1 MKNKNTYLAS
11 ALLAS
16 TLNFALSPLQAAC
29 HNLSGAYVGIG
40 LGSNVAG
47 NVLYSA
53 AENGNDIFKSTDAIK
68 GFLGGII
75 IGAQKEAGP
84 LVLGAELVT
93 AYSTAHASKKIGG
106 RAFSADQGLSV
117 EIGARFG
124 LKVAYTNQLYFRLGA
139 ENTEFKH
146 KVPVDGVAT
155 GIDTKAKKRMTGL
168 LLGVGFEG
176 QVTDSFML
184 GIEFRHTM
192 YAEEKLKL
200 KGTIPPIVEATD
212 RFKPTV
218 SAVMVRLLYK
228 MS

>member
-11 ALLAS
+11 ALIISA
-16 TLNFALSPLQAAC
+16 LNFAGSPLQAAC
-29 HNLSGAYVGIG
+29 HNLSGAYVGVG
-40 LGSNVAG
+40 LGSNIAG

-53 AENGNDIFKSTDAIK
+53 AENDNDIFKSTEAIK

-75 IGAQKEAGP
+75 VGAQKEAGP

-93 AYSTAHASKKIGG
+93 AYSTATAKQKIGG
-106 RAFSADQGLSV
+106 REFSADQGLSI

-124 LKVAYTNQLYFRLGA
+124 LKVAETNQVYFRLGV

-146 KVPVDGVAT
+146 KVPVNAVVT
-155 GIDTKAKKRMTGL
+155 GIDTKAKKRMTGM
-168 LLGVGFEG
+168 LLGLGFEG
-176 QVTDSFML
+176 KVTDSFMV

-192 YAEEKLKL
+192 YKEEKLKL
-200 KGTIPPIVEATD
+200 KGTNLPLVEATD

-228 MS
+228 MT